1 METIKTY
8 LDQYPL
14 LAEFVYLIG
23 IVILSF
29 LAYWLT
35 HRLLLVFLKKAAAR
49 TKTKFDDFIVQ
60 SKTLSRLSWIIPLL
74 VIDSLS
80 FLLPTTREVISRIS
94 HILLI
99 LIVIRAIA
107 AFLGAVNTY
116 YETKPKSKER
126 PIKGYIQV
134 VVIILYIL
142 GIIFIIGRITNQ
154 SIWVLMSG
162 IGAMTA
168 VILLIFKDTIL
179 SFVAGI
185 QITGYDLIHVG
196 DWIEMPEYGADG
208 DVIDIALHT
217 VKVQNW
223 DKTITVIPTHKLTEN
238 SFKNW
243 RGMQQAGGRRIM
255 RAISID
261 QNSVMACT
269 DEMIDRFGKIKLIS
283 EYVHQKKEELE
294 KHNREND
301 IDETVKVN
309 RRHMTNIG
317 TFRVYAQNYLE
328 NHPQIKHSLTTMV
341 RQLPPGP
348 NGLPLEVYAFTN
360 TTEWLEYESIQ
371 GDVFDHLLSV
381 VPEFDLQIFQNPG
394 GQDFRLM
401 AK

>member
-1 METIKTY
+1 METIFTY
-8 LDQYPL
+8 LDQYPW
-14 LAEFVYLIG
+14 LAEMTYLAG
-23 IVILSF
+23 IIIVSA

-35 HRLLLVFLKKAAAR
+35 HRLLLVMLKKAANR
-49 TKTKFDDFIVQ
+49 SKTKFDDFVVG
-60 SKTLSRLSWIIPLL
+60 SKTLSRLSLVVPLL

-80 FLLPTTREVISRIS
+80 FLLPLTRDAISRIS
-94 HILLI
+94 HILLVWI
-99 LIVIRAIA
+99 IIRAVS
-107 AFLGAVNTY
+107 AFLGAVNSF

-243 RGMQQAGGRRIM
+243 RGMQQAGGRRIK
-255 RAISID
+255 RAIYID
-261 QNSVMACT
+261 QNSVTACT
-269 DEMIDRFGKIKLIS
+269 DEMIERFAKIKLIA
-283 EYVHQKKEELE
+283 EYVRGKQEELE
-294 KHNREND
+294 KHNRENK
-301 IDETVKVN
+301 IDESVKVN
-309 RRHMTNIG
+309 RRHMTNLG
-317 TFRVYAQNYLE
+317 TFRIYAQAYLE

-348 NGLPLEVYAFTN
+348 NGLPLEVYAFTS
-360 TTEWLEYESIQ
+360 TTEWLEYEAIQ
-371 GDVFDHLLSV
+371 GDIFDHLLSV

-394 GQDFRLM
+394 GRDFRLM
-401 AK
+401 GK

>member
-1 METIKTY
+1 MA
-8 LDQYPL
+8 P
-14 LAEFVYLIG
+14 
-23 IVILSF
+23 ILSF
-29 LAYWLT
+29 IEKNPLVAELLSAIGIILIAYLAYLAT
-35 HRLLLVFLKKAAAR
+35 RHLVIAIFKKAALK
-49 TKTKFDDFIVQ
+49 TKTKLDDFIVN
-60 SKTLSRLSWIIPLL
+60 SKTLPRLSFIVPLM
-74 VIDSLS
+74 VVDGLS
-80 FLLPTTREVISRIS
+80 FLLPDIQGFLSRLTHI
-94 HILLI
+94 ILLWI
-99 LIVIRAIA
+99 LIRSVS

-134 VVIILYIL
+134 VMIIIYIMGL
-142 GIIFIIGRITNQ
+142 ILIIGSITDQ
-154 SIWVLMSG
+154 SIWVLLSG

-243 RGMQQAGGRRIM
+243 RGMQQAGGRRIK
-255 RAISID
+255 RAILID
-261 QNSVMACT
+261 QNSVTACT
-269 DEMIDRFGKIKLIS
+269 NEMISRFEKIKLIS
-283 EYVHQKKEELE
+283 EYVQRKKAELE
-294 KHNREND
+294 KHNLEND

-317 TFRVYAQNYLE
+317 TFRVYAQAYLE
-328 NHPQIKHSLTTMV
+328 NHHQIKHSLTTMV
-341 RQLPPGP
+341 RQLPPGS
-348 NGLPLEVYAFTN
+348 NGLPLEIYAFTN
-360 TTEWLEYESIQ
+360 TTDWLEYEGIQ
-371 GDVFDHLLSV
+371 GDIFDHLLSV
-381 VPEFDLQIFQNPG
+381 IPEFDLQIFQNPSG
-394 GQDFRLM
+394 RDFRLM
-401 AK
+401 GK

>member
-1 METIKTY
+1 METLNTY

-14 LAEFVYLIG
+14 LKEFAYLTG
-23 IVILSF
+23 ILVLSF
-29 LAYWLT
+29 IAYWLT

-49 TKTKFDDFIVQ
+49 TKTKFDDFVVQ
-60 SKTLSRLSWIIPLL
+60 SKTLSRLSLMVPLL

-80 FLLPTTREVISRIS
+80 FLLPVTREVISRIS

-99 LIVIRAIA
+99 LIIIRAIA
-107 AFLGAVNTY
+107 AFLGAVNSY

-134 VVIILYIL
+134 VVIILYIV
-142 GIIFIIGRITNQ
+142 GIIFIVGRITNQ

-196 DWIEMPEYGADG
+196 DWIEMSEYGADG

-243 RGMQQAGGRRIM
+243 RGMQQAGGRRIK
-255 RAISID
+255 RAIYID
-261 QNSVMACT
+261 QNCVTACT
-269 DEMIDRFGKIKLIS
+269 DEMIERFGKIKLIA

-294 KHNREND
+294 KHNRDNK
-301 IDETVKVN
+301 IDESVKVN

-317 TFRVYAQNYLE
+317 TFRIYAQTYLE
-328 NHPQIKHSLTTMV
+328 KHPQIKHSLTTMV

-348 NGLPLEVYAFTN
+348 NGLPLEVYAFTS
-360 TTEWLEYESIQ
+360 TTEWLEYEAIQ
-371 GDVFDHLLSV
+371 GDIFDHLLSV

-394 GQDFRLM
+394 GRDFRM
-401 AK
+401 MTK